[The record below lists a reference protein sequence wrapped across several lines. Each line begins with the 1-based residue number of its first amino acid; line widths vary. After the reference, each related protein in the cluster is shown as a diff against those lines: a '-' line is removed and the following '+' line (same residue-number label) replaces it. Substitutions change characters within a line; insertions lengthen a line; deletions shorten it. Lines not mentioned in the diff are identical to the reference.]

1 MFHPMINDVLAGVAL
16 LIAVASLG
24 AVYRLYR
31 LRNGDLGVLRRTD
44 DQIAQI
50 ERDLA
55 ALCRAATGE
64 GRRVISIQQQVE
76 GLAARQD
83 ALELGTSSERP
94 YTRAS
99 RLAQEGASIDDLI
112 RTCGLTRAEAE
123 LLVMLHGV
131 CGRG

>member
-1 MFHPMINDVLAGVAL
+1 MLQPMIGDVMLGISLLVA
-16 LIAVASLG
+16 IASLG
-24 AVYRLYR
+24 AVYRLHL
-31 LRNGDLGVLRRTD
+31 LRQEDLDLIRRTD
-44 DQIAQI
+44 EQMARV
-50 ERDLA
+50 EFDLA
-55 ALCRAATGE
+55 ALCRAAAGE

-76 GLAARQD
+76 GLAERQ
-83 ALELGTSSERP
+83 AAIELGASNERP

-123 LLVMLHGV
+123 LLVMLHGT